1 MNKGYWGDLPA
12 GLGCIGGEVD
22 KEFERDSKR
31 QGSHLTFVFVFVFVF
46 VFEFVFVF
54 AFALQQ
60 TRVEWDADQGALPC
74 KQLCR

>member
-46 VFEFVFVF
+46 VFEFVF
-54 AFALQQ
+54 
-60 TRVEWDADQGALPC
+60 
-74 KQLCR
+74 